1 MTTFKKILATLLCIS
16 CVAFA
21 GCGNTK
27 NNKDTSNTS
36 DISMT
41 EQIIEGENKE
51 PSGTPTPPKQEEIT
65 VHSSDEKDNETTDV
79 PDETGADASDN
90 ETTDVSNTDISL
102 DGEDSNTDTSAEGS
116 DKTSEISKDESSA
129 IEDSDDEHEEH
140 SDEPEISTQKETSK
154 PAESSKNNDVS
165 YPKETSKPAEQSKPT
180 ETSKP
185 TEQSK
190 PVESSKPAETSKPT
204 ETSKPAEQ
212 SKPIEQPK
220 PTVVNVTSVSLNKSS
235 ITLTVGENSKL
246 SATVNPSNA
255 TNKTVTWSSSNNGV
269 ATVDQSGNV
278 SAKSAGTATITVKS
292 NNGKTASCSVTVKAK
307 STPKIKVTSFKL
319 KDEGC
324 TAALDNNCQAYC
336 CPEVS
341 PVGADISDLKITYTN
356 NTGNLLT
363 FDRIEKD
370 SVQPA
375 HGRSERYTIYFKY
388 KKPTQDTKVTV
399 TVTCGGFSSSKN
411 YIVRSDFDARY
422 ANYYPPF
429 TQEKLD
435 AIKQDMFN
443 YGFSKGF
450 HKDDNKW
457 LKWEGNK
464 HYENSSFNFP
474 VSTEM
479 NFSYG
484 MAFHDELMQSIDDM
498 YDSICRLNREN
509 IDPKLIGFN
518 IHIHKTTGAMGQ
530 DVWDFYVLY

>member
-1 MTTFKKILATLLCIS
+1 MKIKRLLAIMLCLS
-16 CVAFA
+16 CIGLTA
-21 GCGNTK
+21 CGT
-27 NNKDTSNTS
+27 NTS
-36 DISMT
+36 S
-41 EQIIEGENKE
+41 EQAE
-51 PSGTPTPPKQEEIT
+51 S
-65 VHSSDEKDNETTDV
+65 ETTSS
-79 PDETGADASDN
+79 ASLSEN
-90 ETTDVSNTDISL
+90 TTSSETTESSSKESQI
-102 DGEDSNTDTSAEGS
+102 EESNTDTSAEGS
-116 DKTSEISKDESSA
+116 DKTSKTSGDESSV

-140 SDEPEISTQKETSK
+140 SDEPEVSTQKETSK
-154 PAESSKNNDVS
+154 PTESSKNNDVS

-190 PVESSKPAETSKPT
+190 PVESSKPAETSKP
-204 ETSKPAEQ
+204 AEQ
-212 SKPIEQPK
+212 SKPVEQPK
-220 PTVVNVTSVSLNKSS
+220 PTVINVTSVSLNKSS

-292 NNGKTASCSVTVKAK
+292 NNGKTASCSVTVKTK

-479 NFSYG
+479 KFSYG

>member
-27 NNKDTSNTS
+27 NNKDTSNTTS
-36 DISMT
+36 DFSLT
-41 EQIIEGENKE
+41 EQVIEGENKE
-51 PSGTPTPPKQEEIT
+51 TSGIPTPPKQEEII
-65 VHSSDEKDNETTDV
+65 VHS
-79 PDETGADASDN
+79 PDEEDSK
-90 ETTDVSNTDISL
+90 TTDVSNTDISS

-140 SDEPEISTQKETSK
+140 SDEPEISTQNETSK

-185 TEQSK
+185 
-190 PVESSKPAETSKPT
+190 AETSKPT

-212 SKPIEQPK
+212 SKPIEQSK
-220 PTVVNVTSVSLNKSS
+220 PTVINVTSVSLNKDSL
-235 ITLTVGENSKL
+235 TLTVGESSKL
-246 SATVNPSNA
+246 SVTVNPSNA

-278 SAKSAGTATITVKS
+278 SAKGAGTATIIVKS

-324 TAALDNNCQAYC
+324 TVSLYDNDQAYC

-363 FDRIEKD
+363 FDRIEKN

-375 HGRSERYTIYFKY
+375 HGKSERYHIYFKY

-399 TVTCGGFSSSKN
+399 TVTCGGFSSSTN

-435 AIKQDMFN
+435 AIEKDMIN
-443 YGFSKGF
+443 YGLSKGF
-450 HKDDNKW
+450 YYADNLW
-457 LKWEGNK
+457 VRWEGNK
-464 HYENSSFNFP
+464 HYENAGFNFP
-474 VSTEM
+474 TSTEM

-484 MAFHDELMQSIDDM
+484 MAFYNEILGEVDELYEMAMKDGALPEQV
-498 YDSICRLNREN
+498 
-509 IDPKLIGFN
+509 GFKPY
-518 IHIHKTTGAMGQ
+518 IRKTTGAMGQ
-530 DVWDFYVLY
+530 DIWQFYVLYG